1 MCSNILDNKM
11 FCIWTD
17 FYYISEWKNMMFF
30 LYLLHIPI
38 ISVQNNLMLNFN
50 FFQFTYWFSLP
61 LIQKFT
67 PPEYINN
74 FIFQCWNIENGICVL
89 KSIIHDLLN
98 PIELAFSFLFTQAMT
113 GVYLVT
119 FLGGHNMWK
128 FKFPVVDMNCSE
140 VIEILMYGE

>member
-1 MCSNILDNKM
+1 MLMIMKC
-11 FCIWTD
+11 FA
-17 FYYISEWKNMMFF
+17 SEQSFFLTFQSEKKLMFF

-38 ISVQNNLMLNFN
+38 FSVQNNLMLNFN

>member
-1 MCSNILDNKM
+1 M
-11 FCIWTD
+11 
-17 FYYISEWKNMMFF
+17 
-30 LYLLHIPI
+30 
-38 ISVQNNLMLNFN
+38 
-50 FFQFTYWFSLP
+50 
-61 LIQKFT
+61 
-67 PPEYINN
+67 
-74 FIFQCWNIENGICVL
+74 